1 MGSSGGYSS
10 IIMIVLMLV
19 IFYLFLIL
27 PENKKKKKLNE
38 MRSNLKVGDD
48 IVTIGGMMGK
58 VVHVTDDSVTFETS
72 EDQVRIQVA
81 KWAISTNARAEAQ
94 AAKEAQERNGLPSR
108 KRKKRKRKSRSTR
121 SRRAPRCKAAFGMI
135 HLLQEYA
142 VMHTFCRGCFFEY
155 GTKMVA
161 DALAHGGS
169 CPDRTW
175 AHAAV
180 ELAGCVCDELRTA
193 AGGRGAACGTHLLC
207 ARVLSGRRILA
218 AAGAGEGA
226 WWSHDVGNVGD
237 RISHS
242 ESGCRSADFLRRYR
256 RYAADHAGCRNRW
269 FVHFS

>member
-1 MGSSGGYSS
+1 MLS
-10 IIMIVLMLV
+10 IIIPS
-19 IFYLFLIL
+19 Y
-27 PENKKKKKLNE
+27 NE
-38 MRSNLKVGDD
+38 EGN
-48 IVTIGGMMGK
+48 
-58 VVHVTDDSVTFETS
+58 
-72 EDQVRIQVA
+72 VA
-81 KWAISTNARAEAQ
+81 KCASVVSKLLSE
-94 AAKEAQERNGLPSR
+94 NGIDYELV
-108 KRKKRKRKSRSTR
+108 
-121 SRRAPRCKAAFGMI
+121 FVI
-135 HLLQEYA
+135 HPLQEYA

-180 ELAGCVCDELRTA
+180 ELAGCVCDELRTG
-193 AGGRGAACGTHLLC
+193 AGGRGAACGAHLLC